1 MHEAPPPTPAS
12 PPASSAVPAEPLS
25 HGLKQRHLTML
36 GLGGVIGAGLFV
48 GSGAGIAV
56 AGPAI
61 VVSYL
66 IAGALAMLVMRML
79 GEMSAAMPASGSFS
93 VHAERAL
100 GRWAG
105 FSVGWLY
112 WFLLVVVLAV
122 EATAAAQIA
131 HGWVPGIEPW
141 AWVLLF
147 MVVFTAAN
155 LTAVKNFGEFEFWF
169 ASLKVGAIV
178 VFLVLGVLAVL
189 GLLPDTD
196 PVGMANL
203 TGQGGFLP
211 NGWGG
216 VVSGVL
222 TVVFAFGGLEV
233 VTIAAAETDDPARAV
248 GRAVRSAVVRIL
260 FFYVGSM
267 LVIVTVLPWTAQQA
281 GLSPYVKVLDAIGV
295 PSAGQIMNIVVFV
308 ALLSALNANLYGS
321 SRMVFSLA
329 ERGEAPR
336 GLLKVSGGGSR
347 EATGAGSRET
357 TGAGSRETTGG
368 GSRETT
374 GGGSRETTGGG
385 SRVTT
390 GGVPRRAV
398 LASVA
403 FGFVSVLLNLL
414 WPDTVFLYMLNSVGA
429 VLLFVWALI
438 AASQLRLRARLEQEA
453 PEALSLRMWCFPYL
467 TWVTLAGLAGVL
479 LLMLTDEAARPQV
492 LWSAGATALV
502 LLVAVGRQWRERRG
516 SAVADR

>member
-1 MHEAPPPTPAS
+1 MHDAPPPTQQ
-12 PPASSAVPAEPLS
+12 EPLS

-56 AGPAI
+56 AGPGI

-79 GEMSAAMPASGSFS
+79 GEMSAAIPASGAFS

-131 HGWVPGIEPW
+131 HGWVPGVDQW
-141 AWVLLF
+141 AWVLAF
-147 MVVFTAAN
+147 MVVFTVTN

-169 ASLKVGAIV
+169 AALKVTAIV
-178 VFLVLGVLAVL
+178 IFLVLGLLTVF

-196 PVGMANL
+196 PVGLTNL

-308 ALLSALNANLYGS
+308 ALLSALNANLYGA

-329 ERGEAPR
+329 ERGEGPR
-336 GLLKVSGGGSR
+336 GLLKVSGS
-347 EATGAGSRET
+347 
-357 TGAGSRETTGG
+357 GG
-368 GSRETT
+368 G
-374 GGGSRETTGGG
+374 
-385 SRVTT
+385 

-403 FGFVSVLLNLL
+403 FGFVSVLLNLT
-414 WPDTVFLYMLNSVGA
+414 WPDSVFLYLLNSVGA
-429 VLLFVWALI
+429 VLLFVWGLI
-438 AASQLRLRARLEQEA
+438 AASQLRLRRRLEREA
-453 PEALSLRMWCFPYL
+453 PEALTLRMWCFPWL
-467 TWVTLAGLAGVL
+467 TWVTLAALVAVL
-479 LLMLTDEAARPQV
+479 VLMLTDDVARPQM
-492 LWSAGATALV
+492 LWSAGATGLV
-502 LLVAVGRQWRERRG
+502 LLVAGARELRDRRR
-516 SAVADR
+516 A

>member
-1 MHEAPPPTPAS
+1 MT
-12 PPASSAVPAEPLS
+12 
-25 HGLKQRHLTML
+25 
-36 GLGGVIGAGLFV
+36 
-48 GSGAGIAV
+48 
-56 AGPAI
+56 
-61 VVSYL
+61 
-66 IAGALAMLVMRML
+66 
-79 GEMSAAMPASGSFS
+79 
-93 VHAERAL
+93 
-100 GRWAG
+100 
-105 FSVGWLY
+105 
-112 WFLLVVVLAV
+112 
-122 EATAAAQIA
+122 
-131 HGWVPGIEPW
+131 
-141 AWVLLF
+141 
-147 MVVFTAAN
+147 
-155 LTAVKNFGEFEFWF
+155 
-169 ASLKVGAIV
+169 
-178 VFLVLGVLAVL
+178 
-189 GLLPDTD
+189 
-196 PVGMANL
+196 NL

-281 GLSPYVKVLDAIGV
+281 GLSPYVKVLDTIGV
-295 PSAGQIMNIVVFV
+295 PSAAQIMNIVVFV

-336 GLLKVSGGGSR
+336 ALLKVSGGSQGK
-347 EATGAGSRET
+347 A
-357 TGAGSRETTGG
+357 
-368 GSRETT
+368 
-374 GGGSRETTGGG
+374 
-385 SRVTT
+385 

-453 PEALSLRMWCFPYL
+453 PGALALRMWWFPYL
-467 TWVTLAGLAGVL
+467 TWLTLAGLFAVL
-479 LLMLTDEAARPQV
+479 MLMLTDDAARPQV

-502 LLVAVGRQWRERRG
+502 LLVAVGRQWRERG
-516 SAVADR
+516 NPAPADR

>member
-1 MHEAPPPTPAS
+1 MPEAPPPAAP
-12 PPASSAVPAEPLS
+12 PPAPTAAPPPEPLA

-131 HGWVPGIEPW
+131 HGWVPAVEPW

-169 ASLKVGAIV
+169 AALKVGAIV
-178 VFLVLGVLAVL
+178 LFLVLGLLAVL

-196 PVGMANL
+196 PVGTANL
-203 TGQGGFLP
+203 TGRGGFLP
-211 NGWGG
+211 NGWSG

-233 VTIAAAETDDPARAV
+233 VTIAAAETDDPVRAV

-267 LVIVTVLPWTAQQA
+267 LVIVTVLPWTAQRA

-336 GLLKVSGGGSR
+336 GLLKVSGGGSP
-347 EATGAGSRET
+347 GQG
-357 TGAGSRETTGG
+357 
-368 GSRETT
+368 
-374 GGGSRETTGGG
+374 
-385 SRVTT
+385 

-403 FGFVSVLLNLL
+403 FGFVSVLLNLA

-438 AASQLRLRARLEQEA
+438 AASQLRLRARLEREA
-453 PEALSLRMWCFPYL
+453 PEALSLRMWCFPFL
-467 TWVTLAGLAGVL
+467 TWLTLAGLLGVL
-479 LLMLTDEAARPQV
+479 VLMLTDDAARPQV

-502 LLVAVGRQWRERRG
+502 LLVAVGRGWRERG
-516 SAVADR
+516 TPA

>member
-1 MHEAPPPTPAS
+1 MHEAPPTPSGAPTT
-12 PPASSAVPAEPLS
+12 PAEPLQ

-66 IAGALAMLVMRML
+66 IAGTLAMLVMRML

-131 HGWVPGIEPW
+131 HGWVPAVEPW

-178 VFLVLGVLAVL
+178 VFLGLGVLAVL
-189 GLLPDTD
+189 GWLPDTD
-196 PVGMANL
+196 PVGMTNL

-281 GLSPYVKVLDAIGV
+281 GLSPYVKVLDSIGV
-295 PSAGQIMNIVVFV
+295 PSAAQIMNIVVFV

-336 GLLKVSGGGSR
+336 GLLKVSGGPRGK
-347 EATGAGSRET
+347 A
-357 TGAGSRETTGG
+357 
-368 GSRETT
+368 
-374 GGGSRETTGGG
+374 
-385 SRVTT
+385 

-453 PEALSLRMWCFPYL
+453 PGALALRMWWFPYL
-467 TWVTLAGLAGVL
+467 TWLTLAGLFGVL
-479 LLMLTDEAARPQV
+479 VLMLTDDAARPQV

-502 LLVAVGRQWRERRG
+502 LLVAVGRQWRKRG
-516 SAVADR
+516 NPASADR

>member
-1 MHEAPPPTPAS
+1 MHDAPPTH
-12 PPASSAVPAEPLS
+12 PPVPPEPLAQ
-25 HGLKQRHLTML
+25 GLKQRHLTML

-56 AGPAI
+56 AGPAV

-131 HGWVPGIEPW
+131 HGWVPAVDQW
-141 AWVLLF
+141 LWVLLF
-147 MVVFTAAN
+147 MVVFTVAN

-169 ASLKVGAIV
+169 AALKVGAIV
-178 VFLVLGVLAVL
+178 VFLVLGLLAVL
-189 GLLPDTD
+189 GVLPDTR
-196 PVGMANL
+196 PVGLTNL

-211 NGWGG
+211 NGWDG

-281 GLSPYVKVLDAIGV
+281 GLSPYVKVLDSIGV

-321 SRMVFSLA
+321 SRMIFSLA

-336 GLLKVSGGGSR
+336 GLLKVSGGQG
-347 EATGAGSRET
+347 
-357 TGAGSRETTGG
+357 
-368 GSRETT
+368 
-374 GGGSRETTGGG
+374 
-385 SRVTT
+385 

-403 FGFVSVLLNLL
+403 FGFVSVLLNLK
-414 WPDTVFLYMLNSVGA
+414 WPDSVFLYMLNSVGA
-429 VLLFVWALI
+429 VLLFVWGLI
-438 AASQLRLRARLEQEA
+438 AASQLRLRRRLEREA
-453 PEALSLRMWCFPYL
+453 PGALTLRMWCFPYL
-467 TWVTLAGLAGVL
+467 TWVTLAGLLAVL
-479 LLMLTDEAARPQV
+479 LLMLTDDVARPQV
-492 LWSAGATALV
+492 LWSAGATGLV
-502 LLVAVGRQWRERRG
+502 LLVAVVRELRSR
-516 SAVADR
+516 

>member
-1 MHEAPPPTPAS
+1 MHEAPPTPSGAPTT
-12 PPASSAVPAEPLS
+12 PAEPLQ

-66 IAGALAMLVMRML
+66 IAGTLAMLVMRML

-112 WFLLVVVLAV
+112 WFLLVVVLTV

-131 HGWVPGIEPW
+131 HGWVPAVEPW

-155 LTAVKNFGEFEFWF
+155 LTSVKNFGEFEFWF

-178 VFLVLGVLAVL
+178 VFLGLGLLAVL
-189 GLLPDTD
+189 GRLPDTD
-196 PVGMANL
+196 PVGMTNL

-281 GLSPYVKVLDAIGV
+281 GLSPYVKVLDSIGV
-295 PSAGQIMNIVVFV
+295 PSAAQIMNIVVFV

-336 GLLKVSGGGSR
+336 GLLKVSGGSQGK
-347 EATGAGSRET
+347 A
-357 TGAGSRETTGG
+357 
-368 GSRETT
+368 
-374 GGGSRETTGGG
+374 
-385 SRVTT
+385 

-453 PEALSLRMWCFPYL
+453 PGALALRMWWFPYL
-467 TWVTLAGLAGVL
+467 TWLTLAGLFGVL
-479 LLMLTDEAARPQV
+479 VLMLTDDAARPQV

-502 LLVAVGRQWRERRG
+502 LLVAVGRQWRERG
-516 SAVADR
+516 NPASADR

>member
-1 MHEAPPPTPAS
+1 MHDAPPTH
-12 PPASSAVPAEPLS
+12 PPVPPEPLAQ
-25 HGLKQRHLTML
+25 GLKQRHLTML

-56 AGPAI
+56 AGPAV

-131 HGWVPGIEPW
+131 HGWVPAVDQW
-141 AWVLLF
+141 LWVLLF
-147 MVVFTAAN
+147 MVVFTVAN

-169 ASLKVGAIV
+169 AALKVGAIV
-178 VFLVLGVLAVL
+178 VFLVLGLLAVL
-189 GLLPDTD
+189 GVLPDTR
-196 PVGMANL
+196 PVGLTNL

-211 NGWGG
+211 NGWDG

-281 GLSPYVKVLDAIGV
+281 GLSPYVKVLDSIGV

-321 SRMVFSLA
+321 SRMIFSLA

-336 GLLKVSGGGSR
+336 GLLKVSGGQG
-347 EATGAGSRET
+347 
-357 TGAGSRETTGG
+357 
-368 GSRETT
+368 
-374 GGGSRETTGGG
+374 
-385 SRVTT
+385 

-403 FGFVSVLLNLL
+403 FGFVSVLLNLK
-414 WPDTVFLYMLNSVGA
+414 WPDSVFLYMLNSVGA
-429 VLLFVWALI
+429 VLLFVWGLI
-438 AASQLRLRARLEQEA
+438 AASQLRLRRRLEREA
-453 PEALSLRMWCFPYL
+453 PGALTLRMWCFPYL
-467 TWVTLAGLAGVL
+467 TWVTLAGLLAVL
-479 LLMLTDEAARPQV
+479 LLMLTDDVARPQV
-492 LWSAGATALV
+492 LWSAGATGLV
-502 LLVAVGRQWRERRG
+502 LLVAVVRELRSRQ
-516 SAVADR
+516 

>member
-1 MHEAPPPTPAS
+1 MHEAPPTPSGAPTT
-12 PPASSAVPAEPLS
+12 PAEPLS

-79 GEMSAAMPASGSFS
+79 GEMSSAMPASGSFS

-178 VFLVLGVLAVL
+178 VFLVLGLLAVL
-189 GLLPDTD
+189 GWLPDTD
-196 PVGMANL
+196 PVGMTNL

-211 NGWGG
+211 NGWSG

-321 SRMVFSLA
+321 SRMIFSLA

-336 GLLKVSGGGSR
+336 GLLKVSR
-347 EATGAGSRET
+347 TAGTE
-357 TGAGSRETTGG
+357 
-368 GSRETT
+368 
-374 GGGSRETTGGG
+374 
-385 SRVTT
+385 

-398 LASVA
+398 LASVV

-453 PEALSLRMWCFPYL
+453 PEALTLRMWWFPYL
-467 TWVTLAGLAGVL
+467 TWVTLAGLLGVL

-502 LLVAVGRQWRERRG
+502 LLVAVWRQRREQREREG
-516 SAVADR
+516 SAPATGR

>member
-1 MHEAPPPTPAS
+1 MHDQLPSEP
-12 PPASSAVPAEPLS
+12 EPLGG
-25 HGLKQRHLTML
+25 GLKQRHLTML

-56 AGPAI
+56 AGPGI

-66 IAGALAMLVMRML
+66 IAGTLAMCVMRML

-122 EATAAAQIA
+122 EATGAAQIA
-131 HGWVPGIEPW
+131 NGWAPGVPQW
-141 AWVLLF
+141 AWVLVF
-147 MVVFTAAN
+147 MLVFTAAN
-155 LTAVKNFGEFEFWF
+155 LAAVKNFGEFEFWF
-169 ASLKVGAIV
+169 AALKVFAIV
-178 VFLVLGVLAVL
+178 AFLILGTLAVF

-196 PVGMANL
+196 PVGFTNL

-211 NGWGG
+211 HGWQG
-216 VVSGVL
+216 VISGVL
-222 TVVFAFGGLEV
+222 AVVFAFGGLEV
-233 VTIAAAETDDPARAV
+233 VTIAAAESDDPVRAV
-248 GRAVRSAVVRIL
+248 SRAVRSAVFRIL

-267 LVIVTVLPWTAQQA
+267 LVIVTVLPWTAQKA
-281 GLSPYVKVLDAIGV
+281 GISPYVTVLDAIGV

-336 GLLKVSGGGSR
+336 ALLKVSG
-347 EATGAGSRET
+347 
-357 TGAGSRETTGG
+357 
-368 GSRETT
+368 
-374 GGGSRETTGGG
+374 
-385 SRVTT
+385 

-403 FGFVSVLLNLL
+403 FGFVSVLLNLE
-414 WPDTVFLYMLNSVGA
+414 WPESVFLYMLNSVGA

-438 AASQLRLRARLEQEA
+438 AASQLRLRRLVEREA
-453 PEALSLRMWCFPYL
+453 PERLVLRMWGFPWL
-467 TWVTLAGLAGVL
+467 TWVTLAAMAAVIG
-479 LLMLTDEAARPQV
+479 LMLTDDAARPQL
-492 LWSAGATALV
+492 LWSTGAT
-502 LLVAVGRQWRERRG
+502 VAVV
-516 SAVADR
+516 AVAGVRELRARRA

>member
-1 MHEAPPPTPAS
+1 MHEAPPTPPS
-12 PPASSAVPAEPLS
+12 PSPAPAEPLS

-131 HGWVPGIEPW
+131 HGWVPGVEPW

-147 MVVFTAAN
+147 MVVFTVAN

-169 ASLKVGAIV
+169 AALKVGAIV
-178 VFLVLGVLAVL
+178 VFLVLGGLAVL

-196 PVGMANL
+196 PVGMTNL
-203 TGQGGFLP
+203 TGRGGFLP
-211 NGWGG
+211 NGWSG

-267 LVIVTVLPWTAQQA
+267 LVIVSVLPWTAQQA

-321 SRMVFSLA
+321 SRMIFSLA

-336 GLLKVSGGGSR
+336 GLLKVSGGSPGT
-347 EATGAGSRET
+347 A
-357 TGAGSRETTGG
+357 
-368 GSRETT
+368 
-374 GGGSRETTGGG
+374 
-385 SRVTT
+385 

-438 AASQLRLRARLEQEA
+438 AVSQLRLRARLEQEA
-453 PEALSLRMWCFPYL
+453 PGALALRMWWFPYL
-467 TWVTLAGLAGVL
+467 TWVTLAGLSGVL
-479 LLMLTDEAARPQV
+479 LLMLTDDAARPQV

-502 LLVAVGRQWRERRG
+502 LLVAVGRERHGSRWRDQER
-516 SAVADR
+516 SAFTDR

>member
-1 MHEAPPPTPAS
+1 MHEAPPTPSGASTS
-12 PPASSAVPAEPLS
+12 PPGASTTPAEPLEAEPLE

-131 HGWVPGIEPW
+131 HGWVPAVEPW

-155 LTAVKNFGEFEFWF
+155 LAAVKNFGEFEFWF

-178 VFLVLGVLAVL
+178 VFLGLGLLAVF
-189 GLLPDTD
+189 GWLPDTD
-196 PVGMANL
+196 PVGMTNL

-211 NGWGG
+211 NGWAG

-267 LVIVTVLPWTAQQA
+267 LVIVTVLPWTAQRA
-281 GLSPYVKVLDAIGV
+281 GLSPYVKVLDSIGV

-336 GLLKVSGGGSR
+336 GLLKVSGGSPGK
-347 EATGAGSRET
+347 A
-357 TGAGSRETTGG
+357 
-368 GSRETT
+368 
-374 GGGSRETTGGG
+374 
-385 SRVTT
+385 

-438 AASQLRLRARLEQEA
+438 AASQLRLRAWLEREA
-453 PEALSLRMWCFPYL
+453 PGALALRMWWFPYL
-467 TWVTLAGLAGVL
+467 TWLTLAGLLGVL
-479 LLMLTDEAARPQV
+479 VLMLTDADARPQV

-502 LLVAVGRQWRERRG
+502 LLVAVGRQRRERKG
-516 SAVADR
+516 SALTGR

>member
-1 MHEAPPPTPAS
+1 MHDDQ
-12 PPASSAVPAEPLS
+12 AEPLA
-25 HGLKQRHLTML
+25 HALKRRHLTML

-56 AGPAI
+56 AGPGI

-66 IAGALAMLVMRML
+66 IAGALATLVMRML

-131 HGWVPGIEPW
+131 HGWVPGIAQW
-141 AWVLLF
+141 GWVLLF
-147 MVVFTAAN
+147 MVVFTCAN
-155 LTAVKNFGEFEFWF
+155 LTAVRNFGEFEFWF
-169 ASLKVGAIV
+169 AALKVGAIV
-178 VFLVLGVLAVL
+178 LFLGL
-189 GLLPDTD
+189 GLLAMFGVLPETEA
-196 PVGMANL
+196 VGFTNL

-211 NGWGG
+211 NGWAG

-222 TVVFAFGGLEV
+222 AVVFAFGGLEV
-233 VTIAAAETDDPARAV
+233 VTIAAAETEDPARNVA
-248 GRAVRSAVVRIL
+248 RAVRAAVWRIL

-267 LVIVTVLPWTAQQA
+267 LVIVTVLPWTAQKA
-281 GLSPYVKVLDAIGV
+281 GLSPYVTVLDAMGV
-295 PSAGQIMNIVVFV
+295 PAAGQIMNIVVFV

-336 GLLKVSGGGSR
+336 GLLKVSGGG
-347 EATGAGSRET
+347 
-357 TGAGSRETTGG
+357 
-368 GSRETT
+368 
-374 GGGSRETTGGG
+374 
-385 SRVTT
+385 
-390 GGVPRRAV
+390 VPRRAV

-414 WPDTVFLYMLNSVGA
+414 WPDTVFLYMLNAVGA
-429 VLLFVWALI
+429 VLLFVWGLI
-438 AASQLRLRARLEQEA
+438 AASQLRLRRRIEREA
-453 PEALSLRMWCFPYL
+453 PQTLTLRMWGFPWL
-467 TWVTLAGLAGVL
+467 TWVTLAGLVGVL
-479 LLMLTDEAARPQV
+479 LLMLTDDAARPQL
-492 LWSAGATALV
+492 LWSAGATGLV
-502 LLVAVGRQWRERRG
+502 LLVALVRELHARR
-516 SAVADR
+516 A

>member
-1 MHEAPPPTPAS
+1 MHEAPPTPSGAPTT
-12 PPASSAVPAEPLS
+12 PAEPLQ

-66 IAGALAMLVMRML
+66 IAGTLAMLVMRML

-131 HGWVPGIEPW
+131 HGWVPAVEPW

-178 VFLVLGVLAVL
+178 VFLGLGVLAVL
-189 GLLPDTD
+189 GWLPDTD
-196 PVGMANL
+196 PVGMTNL

-281 GLSPYVKVLDAIGV
+281 GLSPYVKVLDSIGV
-295 PSAGQIMNIVVFV
+295 PSAAQIMNIVVFV

-336 GLLKVSGGGSR
+336 GLLKVSGGSQGK
-347 EATGAGSRET
+347 A
-357 TGAGSRETTGG
+357 
-368 GSRETT
+368 
-374 GGGSRETTGGG
+374 
-385 SRVTT
+385 

-438 AASQLRLRARLEQEA
+438 AASQLRLRARLEREA
-453 PEALSLRMWCFPYL
+453 PGALALRMWWFPYL
-467 TWVTLAGLAGVL
+467 TWLTLAGLFGVL
-479 LLMLTDEAARPQV
+479 VLMLTDDAARPQV

-502 LLVAVGRQWRERRG
+502 LLVAVGRQWRERGNPAPAGR
-516 SAVADR
+516 

>member
-1 MHEAPPPTPAS
+1 MHDDQ
-12 PPASSAVPAEPLS
+12 AEPLA

-56 AGPAI
+56 AGPGI

-66 IAGALAMLVMRML
+66 IAGTLAMLVMRML

-122 EATAAAQIA
+122 EATAAAKIA
-131 HGWVPGIEPW
+131 NGWVPGIAQW
-141 AWVLLF
+141 AWVLIF
-147 MVVFTAAN
+147 MLVFTGAN
-155 LTAVKNFGEFEFWF
+155 LAAVKNFGEFEFWF
-169 ASLKVGAIV
+169 AALKVGAIV
-178 VFLVLGVLAVL
+178 LFLGL
-189 GLLPDTD
+189 GLLAVFGVLPETEA
-196 PVGMANL
+196 VGFTNL

-211 NGWGG
+211 NGWEG

-233 VTIAAAETDDPARAV
+233 VTIAAAETEDPARNVA
-248 GRAVRSAVVRIL
+248 RAVRAAVWRIL

-281 GLSPYVKVLDAIGV
+281 GLSPYVTVLDAIGV
-295 PSAGQIMNIVVFV
+295 PGAGQIMNIVVFV

-329 ERGEAPR
+329 ERGEAPK
-336 GLLKVSGGGSR
+336 GLLTVSG
-347 EATGAGSRET
+347 
-357 TGAGSRETTGG
+357 
-368 GSRETT
+368 
-374 GGGSRETTGGG
+374 
-385 SRVTT
+385 

-403 FGFVSVLLNLL
+403 FGFLSVLLNLL
-414 WPDTVFLYMLNSVGA
+414 WPETVFLYMLNAVGA
-429 VLLFVWALI
+429 VLLFVWGLV
-438 AASQLRLRARLEQEA
+438 AASQLRLRRRIEREA
-453 PEALSLRMWCFPYL
+453 PQTLTLRMWGFPWL
-467 TWVTLAGLAGVL
+467 TWVTLAGLGGVL
-479 LLMLTDEAARPQV
+479 LLMLTDDAARPQL
-492 LWSAGATALV
+492 LWSAGATGVVLVVALV
-502 LLVAVGRQWRERRG
+502 REVRARR
-516 SAVADR
+516 A

>member
-1 MHEAPPPTPAS
+1 MHEAPPPTNSPSPAPAPGPSS
-12 PPASSAVPAEPLS
+12 PAVPAEPLS

-155 LTAVKNFGEFEFWF
+155 LTAVKNFGESEFWF

-178 VFLVLGVLAVL
+178 VFLVLGLLAVF
-189 GLLPDTD
+189 GWLPDTD

-321 SRMVFSLA
+321 SRMIFSLA

-347 EATGAGSRET
+347 E
-357 TGAGSRETTGG
+357 TTGG
-368 GSRETT
+368 VVPRK
-374 GGGSRETTGGG
+374 
-385 SRVTT
+385 TT

-467 TWVTLAGLAGVL
+467 TWVTLAGLFGVL

>member
-1 MHEAPPPTPAS
+1 MHDQLPSGP
-12 PPASSAVPAEPLS
+12 EPLGG
-25 HGLKQRHLTML
+25 GLKQRHLTML

-56 AGPAI
+56 AGPGI

-66 IAGALAMLVMRML
+66 IAGTLAMCVMRML

-122 EATAAAQIA
+122 EATGAAQIA
-131 HGWVPGIEPW
+131 NGWAPGVPQW
-141 AWVLLF
+141 AWVLVF
-147 MVVFTAAN
+147 MVVFTGAN
-155 LTAVKNFGEFEFWF
+155 LAAVKNFGEFEFWF
-169 ASLKVGAIV
+169 AALKVFAIV
-178 VFLVLGVLAVL
+178 AFLVLGTLAVF
-189 GLLPDTD
+189 GLLPAASNPSGD
-196 PVGMANL
+196 PVGFTNL
-203 TGQGGFLP
+203 TGQDGGFLP
-211 NGWGG
+211 HGWQG
-216 VVSGVL
+216 VISGVL
-222 TVVFAFGGLEV
+222 AVVFAFGGLEV
-233 VTIAAAETDDPARAV
+233 VTIAAAESDDPVRAV
-248 GRAVRSAVVRIL
+248 SRAVRSAVFRIL

-267 LVIVTVLPWTAQQA
+267 LVIVTVLPWTAQKA
-281 GLSPYVKVLDAIGV
+281 GISPYVTVLDAIGV

-336 GLLKVSGGGSR
+336 SLLKVSG
-347 EATGAGSRET
+347 
-357 TGAGSRETTGG
+357 
-368 GSRETT
+368 
-374 GGGSRETTGGG
+374 
-385 SRVTT
+385 

-403 FGFVSVLLNLL
+403 FGFVSVLLNLE
-414 WPDTVFLYMLNSVGA
+414 WPESVFLYMLNSVGA

-438 AASQLRLRARLEQEA
+438 AASQLRLRRLVEREA
-453 PEALSLRMWCFPYL
+453 PERLVLRMWGFPWL
-467 TWVTLAGLAGVL
+467 TWVTLAAMAAVIG
-479 LLMLTDEAARPQV
+479 LMLTDDTARPQL
-492 LWSAGATALV
+492 LWSTGATALV
-502 LLVAVGRQWRERRG
+502 VAVAGVRELRARR
-516 SAVADR
+516 A

>member
-1 MHEAPPPTPAS
+1 MHDQLPSEP
-12 PPASSAVPAEPLS
+12 EPLGG
-25 HGLKQRHLTML
+25 GLKQRHLTML

-56 AGPAI
+56 AGPGI

-66 IAGALAMLVMRML
+66 IAGALAMCVMRML

-122 EATAAAQIA
+122 EATGAAQIA
-131 HGWVPGIEPW
+131 NGWAPGVPQW
-141 AWVLLF
+141 AWVLVF
-147 MVVFTAAN
+147 MLVFTGAN
-155 LTAVKNFGEFEFWF
+155 LAAVKNFGEFEFWF
-169 ASLKVGAIV
+169 AALKVFAIV
-178 VFLVLGVLAVL
+178 AFLVLGTLAVF

-196 PVGMANL
+196 PVGFTNL
-203 TGQGGFLP
+203 TGQDGGFLP
-211 NGWGG
+211 HGWQG
-216 VVSGVL
+216 VISGVL
-222 TVVFAFGGLEV
+222 AVVFAFGGLEV
-233 VTIAAAETDDPARAV
+233 VTIAAAESDDPVRAV
-248 GRAVRSAVVRIL
+248 SRAVRSAVFRIL

-267 LVIVTVLPWTAQQA
+267 LVIVTVLPWTAQKA
-281 GLSPYVKVLDAIGV
+281 GISPYVTVLDAIGV
-295 PSAGQIMNIVVFV
+295 PGAGQIMNIVVFV

-336 GLLKVSGGGSR
+336 ALLKVSG
-347 EATGAGSRET
+347 
-357 TGAGSRETTGG
+357 
-368 GSRETT
+368 
-374 GGGSRETTGGG
+374 
-385 SRVTT
+385 

-403 FGFVSVLLNLL
+403 FGFVSVLLNLK
-414 WPDTVFLYMLNSVGA
+414 WPDSVFLYMLNSVGA

-438 AASQLRLRARLEQEA
+438 AASQLRLRRLVEREA
-453 PEALSLRMWCFPYL
+453 PERLVLRMWGFPWL
-467 TWVTLAGLAGVL
+467 TWVTLAAIAAVIG
-479 LLMLTDEAARPQV
+479 LMLTDETARPQL
-492 LWSAGATALV
+492 LWSTGATALV
-502 LLVAVGRQWRERRG
+502 VAVAGVRELRARR
-516 SAVADR
+516 S

>member
-1 MHEAPPPTPAS
+1 MHDPL
-12 PPASSAVPAEPLS
+12 PAEPLS

-56 AGPAI
+56 AGPGI
-61 VVSYL
+61 IVSYL
-66 IAGALAMLVMRML
+66 IAGAIAMLVMRML

-122 EATAAAQIA
+122 EATGAAKIA
-131 HGWVPGIEPW
+131 NGWAPGVPQW
-141 AWVLLF
+141 AWVLIF

-155 LTAVKNFGEFEFWF
+155 LASVKNFGEFEFWF
-169 ASLKVGAIV
+169 AALKIFAIV
-178 VFLVLGVLAVL
+178 AFLAL
-189 GLLPDTD
+189 GLLAIFGVLPDTSA
-196 PVGMANL
+196 VGLSNL

-211 NGWGG
+211 AGVSG

-222 TVVFAFGGLEV
+222 AVIFAFGGLEV
-233 VTIAAAETDDPARAV
+233 VTIAAAESDDPVRAV
-248 GRAVRSAVVRIL
+248 GRAVRSAVWRIL

-267 LVIVTVLPWTAQQA
+267 LVIVTLLPWTSMTP
-281 GLSPYVKVLDAIGV
+281 GRSPYVAVLDSIGI
-295 PSAGQIMNIVVFV
+295 PSAGRIMNIVVFV

-321 SRMVFSLA
+321 SRMIFSLA
-329 ERGEAPR
+329 ERGEAPK
-336 GLLKVSGGGSR
+336 GLLKV
-347 EATGAGSRET
+347 AG
-357 TGAGSRETTGG
+357 
-368 GSRETT
+368 
-374 GGGSRETTGGG
+374 
-385 SRVTT
+385 

-403 FGFVSVLLNLL
+403 FGFVSVLLNLK
-414 WPDTVFLYMLNSVGA
+414 WPDSVFLYMLNAVGA

-438 AASQLRLRARLEQEA
+438 ALSQLRLRRRIEREA
-453 PEALSLRMWCFPYL
+453 PETLTLRMWAFPYL
-467 TWVTLAGLAGVL
+467 TWAALAAMAAVL
-479 LLMLTDEAARPQV
+479 VLMLFDASARPQV
-492 LWSAGATALV
+492 LWSAAATAVV
-502 LLVAVGRQWRERRG
+502 L
-516 SAVADR
+516 AVAGVRELRTRRM

>member
-1 MHEAPPPTPAS
+1 MHDAPPPTSSLS
-12 PPASSAVPAEPLS
+12 PSPSPVQPEPLS

-61 VVSYL
+61 VISYL

-79 GEMSAAMPASGSFS
+79 GEMSSAMPASGSFS

-178 VFLVLGVLAVL
+178 VFLVLGLLAVF
-189 GLLPDTD
+189 GRLPDTG
-196 PVGMANL
+196 PVGMTNL

-321 SRMVFSLA
+321 SRMIFSLA

-336 GLLKVSGGGSR
+336 GLLKVSH
-347 EATGAGSRET
+347 TAGTE
-357 TGAGSRETTGG
+357 
-368 GSRETT
+368 
-374 GGGSRETTGGG
+374 
-385 SRVTT
+385 
-390 GGVPRRAV
+390 GGVPWRAV

-438 AASQLRLRARLEQEA
+438 AASQLRLRARLEREA
-453 PEALSLRMWCFPYL
+453 PEALTLRMWWFPYL
-467 TWVTLAGLAGVL
+467 TWVTLAGLLGVL

-502 LLVAVGRQWRERRG
+502 VLVAVGRQRREREG
-516 SAVADR
+516 SAPTCR

>member
-1 MHEAPPPTPAS
+1 MHEAPPTPSGAPTT
-12 PPASSAVPAEPLS
+12 PAEPLE

-131 HGWVPGIEPW
+131 HGWVPAVEPW

-178 VFLVLGVLAVL
+178 VFLGLGVLAVF
-189 GLLPDTD
+189 GWLPDTD
-196 PVGMANL
+196 PVGMTNL

-281 GLSPYVKVLDAIGV
+281 GLSPYVKVLDSIGV

-336 GLLKVSGGGSR
+336 GLLKVSGGSPGK
-347 EATGAGSRET
+347 A
-357 TGAGSRETTGG
+357 
-368 GSRETT
+368 
-374 GGGSRETTGGG
+374 
-385 SRVTT
+385 

-398 LASVA
+398 LASVT

-438 AASQLRLRARLEQEA
+438 AASQLRLRARLEREA
-453 PEALSLRMWCFPYL
+453 PGALALRMWCFPYL
-467 TWVTLAGLAGVL
+467 TWLTLAGLLGVL
-479 LLMLTDEAARPQV
+479 LLMLTDADARPQV

-502 LLVAVGRQWRERRG
+502 LLVAVGRQWREGKG
-516 SAVADR
+516 SALTGR

>member
-1 MHEAPPPTPAS
+1 MHDAPPPTQQ
-12 PPASSAVPAEPLS
+12 EPLS

-56 AGPAI
+56 AGPGI

-79 GEMSAAMPASGSFS
+79 GEMSAAIPASGAFS

-122 EATAAAQIA
+122 EATAAARIA
-131 HGWVPGIEPW
+131 HGWVPGVDQW
-141 AWVLLF
+141 AWVLAF
-147 MVVFTAAN
+147 MVVFTVTN

-169 ASLKVGAIV
+169 AALKVAAIV
-178 VFLVLGVLAVL
+178 IFLVLGLLAVF

-196 PVGMANL
+196 PVGLTNL

-233 VTIAAAETDDPARAV
+233 VTIAAAETDNPARAV

-308 ALLSALNANLYGS
+308 ALLSALNANLYGA

-329 ERGEAPR
+329 ERGEGPR
-336 GLLKVSGGGSR
+336 GLLKVSGSGV
-347 EATGAGSRET
+347 A
-357 TGAGSRETTGG
+357 
-368 GSRETT
+368 
-374 GGGSRETTGGG
+374 
-385 SRVTT
+385 

-403 FGFVSVLLNLL
+403 FGFVSVLLNLK
-414 WPDTVFLYMLNSVGA
+414 WPDSVFLYLLNSVGA
-429 VLLFVWALI
+429 VLLFVWGLI
-438 AASQLRLRARLEQEA
+438 AASQLRLRRRLEREA
-453 PEALSLRMWCFPYL
+453 PETLTLRMWCFPWL
-467 TWVTLAGLAGVL
+467 TWVTLAALVAVL
-479 LLMLTDEAARPQV
+479 VLMLTDDVARPQV
-492 LWSAGATALV
+492 LWSAGATGLV
-502 LLVAVGRQWRERRG
+502 LLVAGARELRDRRR
-516 SAVADR
+516 A

>member
-1 MHEAPPPTPAS
+1 MHEVPPPTSTSTPA
-12 PPASSAVPAEPLS
+12 PAPAPAPGPSSSAVPAEPLS

-178 VFLVLGVLAVL
+178 VFLVLGLLAVF
-189 GLLPDTD
+189 GWLPDTD
-196 PVGMANL
+196 PVGMTNL

-321 SRMVFSLA
+321 SRMIFSLA

-347 EATGAGSRET
+347 ES
-357 TGAGSRETTGG
+357 
-368 GSRETT
+368 
-374 GGGSRETTGGG
+374 
-385 SRVTT
+385 T

-467 TWVTLAGLAGVL
+467 TWVTLAGLFGVL

>member
-1 MHEAPPPTPAS
+1 MHDAPPTH
-12 PPASSAVPAEPLS
+12 PPVPPEPLAQ
-25 HGLKQRHLTML
+25 GLKQRHLTML

-56 AGPAI
+56 AGPAV

-131 HGWVPGIEPW
+131 HNWVPAVDQW
-141 AWVLLF
+141 LWVLLF
-147 MVVFTAAN
+147 MVVFTVAN

-169 ASLKVGAIV
+169 AALKVGAIV
-178 VFLVLGVLAVL
+178 VFLVLGLLAVL
-189 GLLPDTD
+189 GVLPDTR
-196 PVGMANL
+196 PVGLTNL

-211 NGWGG
+211 NGWDG

-281 GLSPYVKVLDAIGV
+281 GLSPYVKVLDSIGV

-321 SRMVFSLA
+321 SRMIFSLA

-336 GLLKVSGGGSR
+336 GLLRVSGGQG
-347 EATGAGSRET
+347 
-357 TGAGSRETTGG
+357 
-368 GSRETT
+368 
-374 GGGSRETTGGG
+374 
-385 SRVTT
+385 

-403 FGFVSVLLNLL
+403 FGFVSVLLNLK
-414 WPDTVFLYMLNSVGA
+414 WPDSVFLYMLNSVGA
-429 VLLFVWALI
+429 VLLFVWGLI
-438 AASQLRLRARLEQEA
+438 AASQLRLRRRLEREA
-453 PEALSLRMWCFPYL
+453 PGALTLRMWCFPYL
-467 TWVTLAGLAGVL
+467 TWVTLAGLLAVL
-479 LLMLTDEAARPQV
+479 LLMLTDDVARPQV
-492 LWSAGATALV
+492 LWSAGATGLV
-502 LLVAVGRQWRERRG
+502 LLVAVVRELRSR
-516 SAVADR
+516 

>member
-1 MHEAPPPTPAS
+1 MHEAPPTPSGAPTT
-12 PPASSAVPAEPLS
+12 PAEPLQ

-66 IAGALAMLVMRML
+66 IAGTLAMLVMRML

-131 HGWVPGIEPW
+131 HGWVPAVEPW

-178 VFLVLGVLAVL
+178 VFLGLGLLAVL
-189 GLLPDTD
+189 GWLPDTD
-196 PVGMANL
+196 PVGMTNL

-281 GLSPYVKVLDAIGV
+281 GLSPYVKVLDSIGV
-295 PSAGQIMNIVVFV
+295 PSAAQIMNIVVFV

-336 GLLKVSGGGSR
+336 GLLKVSGGSQGK
-347 EATGAGSRET
+347 A
-357 TGAGSRETTGG
+357 
-368 GSRETT
+368 
-374 GGGSRETTGGG
+374 
-385 SRVTT
+385 

-438 AASQLRLRARLEQEA
+438 AASQLRLRARLEQES
-453 PEALSLRMWCFPYL
+453 PGALALRMWWFPYL
-467 TWVTLAGLAGVL
+467 TWLTLAGLFGVL
-479 LLMLTDEAARPQV
+479 VLMLTDDAARPQV

-502 LLVAVGRQWRERRG
+502 LLVAVGRQWRERG
-516 SAVADR
+516 NPAPADR

>member
-1 MHEAPPPTPAS
+1 MHDGKTAAGATA
-12 PPASSAVPAEPLS
+12 ADTTSAEAEPLS

-56 AGPAI
+56 AGPGI

-79 GEMSAAMPASGSFS
+79 GEMSSAMPASGSFS

-122 EATAAAQIA
+122 EATGAAQIA
-131 HGWVPGIEPW
+131 NGWVPGMPQW
-141 AWVLLF
+141 AWVLVF

-155 LTAVKNFGEFEFWF
+155 LAAVKNFGEFEFWF
-169 ASLKVGAIV
+169 ATLKVGAITL
-178 VFLVLGVLAVL
+178 FLVLGLLAVF
-189 GLLPDTD
+189 GVLPGTD
-196 PVGMANL
+196 PVGLTHL

-211 NGWGG
+211 NGWDG

-222 TVVFAFGGLEV
+222 AVIFAFGGLEV
-233 VTIAAAETDDPARAV
+233 VTIAAAESDDPVRAV
-248 GRAVRSAVVRIL
+248 GRAVRSAVWRIL

-267 LVIVTVLPWTAQQA
+267 LVIVTLLPWSSMRP
-281 GLSPYVKVLDAIGV
+281 GHSPYVAVLDSIGV
-295 PSAGQIMNIVVFV
+295 SGAGQIMNVVVFV

-321 SRMVFSLA
+321 SRMIFSLA
-329 ERGEAPR
+329 ERGEAPK
-336 GLLKVSGGGSR
+336 GLLK
-347 EATGAGSRET
+347 TAG
-357 TGAGSRETTGG
+357 
-368 GSRETT
+368 
-374 GGGSRETTGGG
+374 
-385 SRVTT
+385 

-403 FGFVSVLLNLL
+403 FGFVSVLLNLK
-414 WPDTVFLYMLNSVGA
+414 WPDSVFLYMLNAVGA
-429 VLLFVWALI
+429 VLLFVWSLI
-438 AASQLRLRARLEQEA
+438 AVSQLRLRRRIERET
-453 PEALSLRMWCFPYL
+453 PEKLTLRMWGFPWL
-467 TWVTLAGLAGVL
+467 TWAALAAMAAVL
-479 LLMLTDEAARPQV
+479 VLMLRDAGTRPQL
-492 LWSAGATALV
+492 LWSAGATAAVLV
-502 LLVAVGRQWRERRG
+502 VAFVRERLGRQT
-516 SAVADR
+516 DR

>member
-1 MHEAPPPTPAS
+1 MHDAPPGS
-12 PPASSAVPAEPLS
+12 PSVTAASSATETEPLS

-56 AGPAI
+56 AGPGI
-61 VVSYL
+61 VISYL
-66 IAGALAMLVMRML
+66 LAGALAMTVMRML

-131 HGWVPGIEPW
+131 NGWVSSVPQW
-141 AWVLLF
+141 AWVLIF
-147 MVVFTAAN
+147 MVVFTCAN
-155 LTAVKNFGEFEFWF
+155 LAAVKNFGEFEFWF
-169 ASLKVGAIV
+169 AALKVGAIV
-178 VFLVLGVLAVL
+178 LFL
-189 GLLPDTD
+189 GLGLLAIFGVLPDTD
-196 PVGMANL
+196 PVGLSNL
-203 TGQGGFLP
+203 TGRGGFLP
-211 NGWGG
+211 HGWEG

-248 GRAVRSAVVRIL
+248 GRAVRSALWRIL

-281 GLSPYVKVLDAIGV
+281 GLSPYVTVLDSIGV
-295 PSAGQIMNIVVFV
+295 PSAGTIMNIVVFV

-321 SRMVFSLA
+321 SRMIFSLA
-329 ERGEAPR
+329 ERNEAPR
-336 GLLKVSGGGSR
+336 GLLKVSG
-347 EATGAGSRET
+347 
-357 TGAGSRETTGG
+357 
-368 GSRETT
+368 
-374 GGGSRETTGGG
+374 
-385 SRVTT
+385 

-403 FGFVSVLLNLL
+403 FGFVSVLLNLQ
-414 WPDTVFLYMLNSVGA
+414 WPDTVFLYMLNAVGA
-429 VLLFVWALI
+429 VLLFVWGLI
-438 AASQLRLRARLEQEA
+438 AASQLRLRRRIERET
-453 PEALSLRMWCFPYL
+453 PELLTLRMWCFPWL
-467 TWVTLAGLAGVL
+467 TWATLAGLAAVL
-479 LLMLTDEAARPQV
+479 LLMLTDETARPQL
-492 LWSAGATALV
+492 LWSGAATAGV
-502 LLVAVGRQWRERRG
+502 LLVAGVRELRARR
-516 SAVADR
+516 A